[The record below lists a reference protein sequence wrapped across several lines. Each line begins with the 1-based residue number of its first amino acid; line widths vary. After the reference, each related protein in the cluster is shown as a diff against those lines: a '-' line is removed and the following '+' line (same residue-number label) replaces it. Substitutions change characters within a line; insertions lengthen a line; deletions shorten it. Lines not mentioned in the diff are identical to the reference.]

1 MADRWPDPFVN
12 LAAQD
17 NTVDDVGDHLKRLP
31 KKIRHASKCVEMC
44 LDVFRCVQCRPATM
58 CVSMQRAAI

>member
-1 MADRWPDPFVN
+1 MADGWPDPFVN

-17 NTVDDVGDHLKRLP
+17 NTVDDVGDHLKRP

-44 LDVFRCVQCRPATM
+44 LDV
-58 CVSMQRAAI
+58 